1 MMKIRE
7 NKVVISRGAAV
18 AIACGLAMA
27 AGMPPLSAEDNA
39 EARFRGTGKADPLRI
54 ENVRQA
60 GGPVAGRSSVVFDL
74 AWDHSWRAD
83 WKESADRHSGTG
95 TLSLENWDAAW
106 VFIKFRKSGN
116 DGYSHATLSNSRADH
131 HVPSGAALDVG
142 LTDDRRRGVGVFV
155 YRDAAG
161 HGANVWHGVSL
172 CWLHGADGV
181 DNADSVDI
189 EVLAIEMVYV
199 PKGPFWAGDGATK
212 KVAAQ
217 FSAGKASDPFH
228 IQSEGAITL
237 GGESNRNLGNRDG
250 IGLYWVE
257 DFNGGRTRTL
267 PPQFPKGY
275 EAFYCMKTE
284 VTQGQYVAILNTVS
298 FEQQGRLTGARADTE
313 AGSPMAQGK
322 RHTIKLAIPGKPP
335 GVQVVSRRGSATRS
349 VSNGRPAVPAVYETD
364 TPHLACNWLKA
375 SDGAAFAA
383 WAGLRPMTELEYE
396 KACRGPLEPV
406 PGEFAWGTASIAG
419 TNSQEGPRD
428 GYAIQNAGRPDES
441 VTWVGENGPDATRGN
456 AAWGG
461 TVSQQNGSYA
471 VNGINGPLRVGIFA
485 TPDSDR
491 VRSGASYW
499 GIMELTGNL
508 WEFTV
513 TVGHHAGR
521 RFAGTHGDGTAVP
534 PLDWHYH
541 GDFAFGRRGGSAG
554 AWKHSGN
561 IEGISGRWKM
571 DAPSRGFSANNGFRC
586 VRTAP

>member
-1 MMKIRE
+1 MSGKRNGYTLACAWAI
-7 NKVVISRGAAV
+7 VIAYGLLLAGAPGA
-18 AIACGLAMA
+18 LADDHA
-27 AGMPPLSAEDNA
+27 A
-39 EARFRGTGKADPLRI
+39 ARFTGTGKADPIRI
-54 ENVRQA
+54 QNVRRSD
-60 GGPVAGRSSVVFDL
+60 GPAAGRSSVTFDL
-74 AWDHSWRAD
+74 AWDHSWRAA
-83 WKESADRHSGTG
+83 WKESADRHGGTG

-106 VFIKFRKSGN
+106 VFIKFRKPGD
-116 DGYSHATLSNSRADH
+116 DGYSHATLSSSRADH

-217 FSAGKASDPFH
+217 FSAGKASGPFH
-228 IQSEGAITL
+228 IKSEGAITL
-237 GGESNRNLGNRDG
+237 GGESNMNLGNRDG

-284 VTQGQYVAILNTVS
+284 VTQGQYVAFLNTVS
-298 FEQQGRLTGARADTE
+298 FEQQGRLTGARADTK

-335 GVQVVSRRGSATRS
+335 AVQVVSRRGSATRS
-349 VSNGRPAVPAVYETD
+349 VSNGQPAVPAVYETD

-534 PLDWHYH
+534 PLDWHYR

-586 VRTAP
+586 VRTAL